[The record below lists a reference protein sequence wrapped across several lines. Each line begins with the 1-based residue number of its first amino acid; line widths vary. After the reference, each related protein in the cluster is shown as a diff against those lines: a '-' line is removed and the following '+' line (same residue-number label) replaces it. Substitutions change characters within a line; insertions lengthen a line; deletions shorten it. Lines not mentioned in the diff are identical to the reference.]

1 MRIAE
6 FSRTYGVEVEDLL
19 DKCDE
24 LGIDATTAQ
33 SSLGDRELELLRAVY
48 KKKTPAAPKAPEPL
62 ERDKKEGGKKVIRR
76 KAKIEPAAEAAAEAV
91 PEPVA
96 EAAPPAPVVVAPA
109 PPEPEPERAPVAV
122 EAPAPRE
129 TVEIAAEAPAAKAE
143 APAPKPEPAPVAP
156 AKAAEAPAPAVAPP
170 PAPAAAAP
178 APVAEAPV
186 AAPPPPPAAPAAPA
200 PPTGPASGARIVR
213 RVDIQAVQQRHADL
227 EAQRQAVRAAQ
238 AAQQREVARSR
249 PPIGGAPSPANK
261 PAEAPSDG
269 APGRRKVDFRKRR
282 LEKGSEIRDRRE
294 AMLRFAPRKKKGGK
308 KGGQAT
314 QITTPKASKLV
325 VRMGESITVADL
337 AKRIAVKASDMI
349 RKLIE
354 MGQMVTVNEALDADT
369 AAIVANEFGYEVE
382 KVSLE
387 LEDLVDRIDDKAEDM
402 LTRPPVVTVMGHVD
416 HGKTSLLDTIRSA
429 NVARGEAGG
438 ITQHIGAYQVMLG
451 ERPITFLDT
460 PGHEAFTAM
469 RARGANVTDLVILV
483 VAANDGVMPQT
494 LEAVAHA
501 KAAEVPVVVA
511 VNKMDLPDANPD
523 KVLQQL
529 ATAGLVPEEWGG
541 DTPVVRVSAKTGMGV
556 EDLLEI
562 VLLQAD
568 VLELTANPNKPAR
581 GVVVEAK
588 LTRGRGP
595 VATVL
600 VNEGTLR
607 VGDSFITGKQY
618 GKVRALMSERGALV
632 REATPAMPV
641 EVLGLSGV
649 PQAGD
654 TLLVVKD
661 DAKMKQ
667 FIDELVRKQRESA
680 VAAPQ
685 KMSLEQFYEKMAAGE
700 AKELRIVLKADMQG
714 SVEAVT
720 TALSKL
726 STPKVEVKVLHGGV
740 GAIAESDVMLASA
753 SNAVIVGF
761 HVRPEVNARVLA
773 EKEGVDVRCY
783 SIIYELLDEMQKA
796 MTGLLEP
803 EYREQIVGRAE
814 IREIFTIPKVG
825 VVGGCMITQGTV
837 SRGAKAR
844 LLRDN
849 VVVHDGKLGSLRRF
863 KDDVREVK
871 EGFEC
876 GLSFDG
882 YSDIK
887 QGDVVESYILEEV
900 RPSLA

>member
-1 MRIAE
+1 MTTMRIAE

-33 SSLGDRELELLRAVY
+33 SSLGDRDLELLRAVY
-48 KKKTPAAPKAPEPL
+48 KKKAPAPEPKRAEPT
-62 ERDKKEGGKKVIRR
+62 EREKKDGKKVIRR
-76 KAKIEPAAEAAAEAV
+76 KATKVEAGPAEAAVEALPAPEPREVVTEVAPPPPPPEPEPVPTPEVTAPIAAQAPEPVVAEPAAV
-91 PEPVA
+91 
-96 EAAPPAPVVVAPA
+96 PPAPVVEA
-109 PPEPEPERAPVAV
+109 RAPQAPEAV
-122 EAPAPRE
+122 PTP
-129 TVEIAAEAPAAKAE
+129 P
-143 APAPKPEPAPVAP
+143 P
-156 AKAAEAPAPAVAPP
+156 APAPAAQPAAPP
-170 PAPAAAAP
+170 PAPAAAA
-178 APVAEAPV
+178 
-186 AAPPPPPAAPAAPA
+186 AAPAPAAPAAA
-200 PPTGPASGARIVR
+200 GAGAGVRILR
-213 RVDIQAVQQRHADL
+213 RVDFQAVQQRHADL
-227 EAQRQAVRAAQ
+227 EAQRQAARAAQ
-238 AAQQREVARSR
+238 EAAQREAARPR
-249 PPIGGAPSPANK
+249 PGFTPAPAGQPG
-261 PAEAPSDG
+261 EAPSDG

-282 LEKGSEIRDRRE
+282 LEKRSEIDARRE
-294 AMLRFAPRKKKGGK
+294 QMLRFAPRKKKGGK
-308 KGGQAT
+308 KAGQAT

-337 AKRIAVKASDMI
+337 AKRIAVKASDLI
-349 RKLIE
+349 RKLME
-354 MGQMVTVNEALDADT
+354 MGQMVTVNESLDPDT
-369 AAIVANEFGYEVE
+369 AAIVAAEFGYEVE
-382 KVSLE
+382 KVSLQ
-387 LEDLVDRIDDKAEDM
+387 LEDLVDRVDDTAEDM
-402 LTRPPVVTVMGHVD
+402 LPRPPVVTVMGHVD

-438 ITQHIGAYQVMLG
+438 ITQHIGAYQVVARD
-451 ERPITFLDT
+451 RPITFLDT

-469 RARGANVTDLVILV
+469 RARGANVTDIVILV

-494 LEAVAHA
+494 LEALAHA
-501 KAAEVPVVVA
+501 KAAEVPIVVA

-529 ATAGLVPEEWGG
+529 SANGIVPEDWGG
-541 DTPVVRVSAKTGMGV
+541 DTPCVRVSAKTGQGV
-556 EDLLEI
+556 DDLLEI
-562 VLLQAD
+562 VLLTAD
-568 VLELTANPNKPAR
+568 VLELTANPAKPAR

-600 VNEGTLR
+600 VNEGTLK

-618 GKVRALMSERGALV
+618 GKVRALMNERGALV

-654 TLLVVKD
+654 SFLVVKD

-680 VAAPQ
+680 VQAPQ

-700 AKELRIVLKADMQG
+700 AKELRVVLKADTQG
-714 SVEAVT
+714 SIEAVT
-720 TALSKL
+720 SALTKLTTA
-726 STPKVEVKVLHGGV
+726 KVEVKVLHGGV

-753 SNAVIVGF
+753 SNAIIVGF
-761 HVRPEVNARVLA
+761 HVRPEVNARILA

-803 EYREQIVGRAE
+803 EFREQVVGRAE
-814 IREIFTIPKVG
+814 IREIFSIPKVG
-825 VVGGCMITQGTV
+825 VVGGCLVTHGTV
-837 SRGAKAR
+837 SRPARAR
-844 LLRDN
+844 LLRDS

-871 EGFEC
+871 EGLEC

-882 YSDIK
+882 FSDIK

-900 RPSLA
+900 RPSLG

>member
-33 SSLGDRELELLRAVY
+33 SNLGDRDLETLRAVY
-48 KKKTPAAPKAPEPL
+48 KKKAPAPEPKRTEPV
-62 ERDKKEGGKKVIRR
+62 EREKKDGGKKVIRR
-76 KAKIEPAAEAAAEAV
+76 KATKVDAAETPV
-91 PEPVA
+91 EP
-96 EAAPPAPVVVAPA
+96 PPAPEAR
-109 PPEPEPERAPVAV
+109 EVAV
-122 EAPAPRE
+122 E
-129 TVEIAAEAPAAKAE
+129 
-143 APAPKPEPAPVAP
+143 
-156 AKAAEAPAPAVAPP
+156 VAPP
-170 PAPAAAAP
+170 PAPPEAEP
-178 APVAEAPV
+178 TPVPVPVPEIVAPV
-186 AAPPPPPAAPAAPA
+186 AALPPEPVAPEPPSPPAAPTLVAEVRAAEVVATAPAAPEPAAQPAPAPPPSPQPTPAAPPAASAPAAPA
-200 PPTGPASGARIVR
+200 GGVRILR
-213 RVDIQAVQQRHADL
+213 RVDFQAVQQRHADL
-227 EAQRQAVRAAQ
+227 EAQRQAARAAQ
-238 AAQQREVARSR
+238 ETAQRDAARARAGFAPA
-249 PPIGGAPSPANK
+249 PPAGQPG
-261 PAEAPSDG
+261 EAPSDG

-282 LEKGSEIRDRRE
+282 LEKRSEIDARRE
-294 AMLRFAPRKKKGGK
+294 QMLRFAPRKKKGGK
-308 KGGQAT
+308 KAGQAT

-337 AKRIAVKASDMI
+337 AKRIAVKASDLI
-349 RKLIE
+349 RKLME
-354 MGQMVTVNEALDADT
+354 MGQMVTVNESLDPDT
-369 AAIVANEFGYEVE
+369 AAIVAAEFGYEVE
-382 KVSLE
+382 KVSLQ
-387 LEDLVDRIDDKAEDM
+387 LEDLVDRIDDTAEDM
-402 LTRPPVVTVMGHVD
+402 VPRPPVVTVMGHVD

-438 ITQHIGAYQVMLG
+438 ITQHIGAYQVVAR

-469 RARGANVTDLVILV
+469 RARGANVTDIVILV

-494 LEAVAHA
+494 LEALAHA

-529 ATAGLVPEEWGG
+529 ASNGLVPEDWGG
-541 DTPVVRVSAKTGMGV
+541 DTPCVRVSAKTGQGV
-556 EDLLEI
+556 DDLLEI
-562 VLLQAD
+562 VLLTAD
-568 VLELTANPNKPAR
+568 VLELTANPSKPAR

-600 VNEGTLR
+600 VNEGTLK

-618 GKVRALMSERGALV
+618 GKVRALMNERGALV

-649 PQAGD
+649 PVAGD
-654 TLLVVKD
+654 SFLVVKD

-667 FIDELVRKQRESA
+667 FIDELVRKQREAA
-680 VAAPQ
+680 VQAPQ

-700 AKELRIVLKADMQG
+700 AKELRVVLKADTQG
-714 SVEAVT
+714 SIEAVSS
-720 TALSKL
+720 ALTKL

-761 HVRPEVNARVLA
+761 HVRPEVNARILA

-783 SIIYELLDEMQKA
+783 SIIYELLDEMEKA

-803 EYREQIVGRAE
+803 EYREQVVGRAE
-814 IREIFTIPKVG
+814 IREIFSIPKVG
-825 VVGGCMITQGTV
+825 VVGGCLVTHGTV
-837 SRGAKAR
+837 SRPARAR
-844 LLRDN
+844 LLRDS

-871 EGFEC
+871 EGLEC

>member
-24 LGIDATTAQ
+24 LGIEASTPQ
-33 SSLGDRELELLRAVY
+33 STLGEHELELLRAAY
-48 KKKTPAAPKAPEPL
+48 KNKRPAAPEPKRVEPAPK
-62 ERDKKEGGKKVIRR
+62 DKKEASKRVIRR
-76 KAKIEPAAEAAAEAV
+76 KPKVEPIAAE
-91 PEPVA
+91 P
-96 EAAPPAPVVVAPA
+96 
-109 PPEPEPERAPVAV
+109 
-122 EAPAPRE
+122 
-129 TVEIAAEAPAAKAE
+129 EAPAAPEPVIDEPAPAHIVAE
-143 APAPKPEPAPVAP
+143 APAPPVAEPEPVVEPEPKPPQPESRVAPAAAPRPVEPPPPVAVAAPAPVRQPAPEPA
-156 AKAAEAPAPAVAPP
+156 
-170 PAPAAAAP
+170 PAPAAASAG
-178 APVAEAPV
+178 
-186 AAPPPPPAAPAAPA
+186 AAPSAPGAP
-200 PPTGPASGARIVR
+200 GARILR
-213 RVDIQAVQQRHADL
+213 RVDLQAVIQRNADL
-227 EAQRQAVRAAQ
+227 EAQRQATRAAQ
-238 AAQQREVARSR
+238 VAATREAAR
-249 PPIGGAPSPANK
+249 PPRPAVGGAPPK
-261 PAEAPSDG
+261 PGETPSEN

-325 VRMGESITVADL
+325 VRMGESITVAEL
-337 AKRIAVKASDMI
+337 AKRIAVKASDLI
-349 RKLIE
+349 RKLME

-382 KVSLE
+382 KVSLQ
-387 LEDLVDRIDDKAEDM
+387 LEDLVDRIEDTAEDM
-402 LTRPPVVTVMGHVD
+402 LPRPPVVTVMGHVD

-438 ITQHIGAYQVMLG
+438 ITQHIGAYQVTVND
-451 ERPITFLDT
+451 RSITFLDT

-501 KAAEVPVVVA
+501 KAAEVPVIVA
-511 VNKMDLPDANPD
+511 VNKMDLPDANPER
-523 KVLQQL
+523 VLQQL
-529 ATAGLVPEEWGG
+529 ASNGLVPEAWGG
-541 DTPVVRVSAKTGMGV
+541 DTPVMQVSAKTGQGV
-556 EDLLEI
+556 PELLEI

-568 VLELTANPNKPAR
+568 VLELTANPTKPAR
-581 GVVVEAK
+581 GVVIEAK

-600 VNEGTLR
+600 VNEGTLK
-607 VGDSFITGKQY
+607 VGDSFITGKQF

-654 TLLVVKD
+654 SLLVVKD
-661 DAKMKQ
+661 DSKMKQ
-667 FIDELVRKQRESA
+667 FIDELVRKQRESTS
-680 VAAPQ
+680 AAPQ

-700 AKELRIVLKADMQG
+700 AKELRVVLKGDTQG
-714 SVEAVT
+714 SVEAVSA
-720 TALSKL
+720 ALLKL

-753 SNAVIVGF
+753 SRAVIIGF
-761 HVRPEVNARVLA
+761 HVRPEVNARHLA
-773 EKEGVDVRCY
+773 EKEGVDIRCY
-783 SIIYELLDEMQKA
+783 SIIYELTDEVQKA
-796 MTGLLEP
+796 MAGLLEP
-803 EYREQIVGRAE
+803 EYREQIQGRAE
-814 IREIFTIPKVG
+814 IREIFSIPKVG
-825 VVGGCMITQGTV
+825 VVGGCMVTSGTV
-837 SRGAKAR
+837 SRPARAR

-887 QGDVVESYILEEV
+887 QGDVVESYVMEEV
-900 RPSLA
+900 RPTLA